1 MADTPSTI
9 VRNFCAAF
17 SRLDA
22 DEVMTYFTDDAIY
35 HNMPGPPT
43 EGKEAIRK
51 SITGFVSS
59 WSATTWDILNLAATG
74 NIVLAERVDRIDS
87 GAKHV
92 DLPVVGVFEIVDGKI
107 KSWRD
112 YFDLATY
119 MRAMNPA

>member
-59 WSATTWDILNLAATG
+59 WSATTWDILNLAANG
-74 NIVLAERVDRIDS
+74 NIVLAES
-87 GAKHV
+87 C
-92 DLPVVGVFEIVDGKI
+92 
-107 KSWRD
+107 
-112 YFDLATY
+112 
-119 MRAMNPA
+119 